1 MANQNTGG
9 LKREVLKLFV
19 LVLLP
24 SEEELK
30 GLSWFHK
37 IYDLHAKWQNI
48 VAQIDIFYLLHS
60 WLLLRITA
68 SQPLRGEKYHLCQ
81 FLAATSWQRACF
93 TAPAH
98 QTHLIIHTHTKKKP
112 FWNRHPLLNLISEST
127 SRSTSTA
134 EAVNTSNGYFVISCC
149 VQEISSQPVQIFWRY
164 FCVDESG
171 GLTSKRWCCFSSKN
185 KDCIFFFPFYNT
197 SAPFF
202 EVISCKSRFYLS
214 YSLAF

>member
-1 MANQNTGG
+1 MAEHCSAD
-9 LKREVLKLFV
+9 RYFLFV
-19 LVLLP
+19 TFLVVAENYCLSTFKRRKVPSLSIPCCHLLTEGMFYCTCP
-24 SEEELK
+24 PDT
-30 GLSWFHK
+30 FDHP
-37 IYDLHAKWQNI
+37 HA
-48 VAQIDIFYLLHS
+48 
-60 WLLLRITA
+60 R
-68 SQPLRGEKYHLCQ
+68 
-81 FLAATSWQRACF
+81 
-93 TAPAH
+93 
-98 QTHLIIHTHTKKKP
+98 KKNP

-134 EAVNTSNGYFVISCC
+134 EAVNTSNVYFVISCC
-149 VQEISSQPVQIFWRY
+149 VQEISSQPVQILWRY

-185 KDCIFFFPFYNT
+185 KDCIFFPFYNT

>member
-48 VAQIDIFYLLHS
+48 VVQIDIFYLLHS

-81 FLAATSWQRACF
+81 FLAATS
-93 TAPAH
+93 
-98 QTHLIIHTHTKKKP
+98 
-112 FWNRHPLLNLISEST
+112 
-127 SRSTSTA
+127 
-134 EAVNTSNGYFVISCC
+134 
-149 VQEISSQPVQIFWRY
+149 
-164 FCVDESG
+164 
-171 GLTSKRWCCFSSKN
+171 
-185 KDCIFFFPFYNT
+185 
-197 SAPFF
+197 
-202 EVISCKSRFYLS
+202 
-214 YSLAF
+214 